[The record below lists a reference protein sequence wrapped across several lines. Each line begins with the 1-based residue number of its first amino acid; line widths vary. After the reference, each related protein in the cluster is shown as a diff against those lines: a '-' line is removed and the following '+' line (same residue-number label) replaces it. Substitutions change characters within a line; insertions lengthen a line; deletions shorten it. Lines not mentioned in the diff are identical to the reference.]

1 TPVRAVGEGVVV
13 FAGEAEQGS
22 NTVAIRHDRQWENR
36 YVFSTY
42 YHNSSLEVTVGQRVA
57 AGDIIARVGNTGRA
71 TNDHVHLEIHV
82 APSADSSAIVN
93 PDERFPPYTVNP
105 QLWLEP
111 LPGTGIVAGKV
122 L

>member
-1 TPVRAVGEGVVV
+1 TMGGNFQQHQGVEFNNPAGTPVRAVGDGVVV
-13 FAGEAEQGS
+13 FAGVAEQGS

-42 YHNSSLEVTVGQRVA
+42 YHNSALEVTVGQRVA

-82 APSADSSAIVN
+82 APTTRSE
-93 PDERFPPYTVNP
+93 ER
-105 QLWLEP
+105 
-111 LPGTGIVAGKV
+111 
-122 L
+122 